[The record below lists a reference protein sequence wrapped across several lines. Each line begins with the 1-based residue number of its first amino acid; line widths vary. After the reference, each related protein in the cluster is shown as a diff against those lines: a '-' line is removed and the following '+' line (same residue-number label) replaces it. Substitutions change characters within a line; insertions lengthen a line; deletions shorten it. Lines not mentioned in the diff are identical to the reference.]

1 MKCSILSFSLISHH
15 DWLKPRSQ
23 MLNILAESLTVVTLD
38 SLLIC
43 TDVIIHF
50 VKFLPS
56 AAYNSQFYCHLPLA
70 ARSVCFYESS
80 QHYFSRPGK
89 PRFRFDQ
96 VVNCSVSGFVKAA
109 ES

>member
-1 MKCSILSFSLISHH
+1 
-15 DWLKPRSQ
+15 

-50 VKFLPS
+50 VKFLPP
-56 AAYNSQFYCHLPLA
+56 AAYNSQFYRHMHIA
-70 ARSVCFYESS
+70 GKSVSFYESS

-96 VVNCSVSGFVKAA
+96 VVNCSVSGFA

>member
-1 MKCSILSFSLISHH
+1 
-15 DWLKPRSQ
+15 

-43 TDVIIHF
+43 TDVIICF

-56 AAYNSQFYCHLPLA
+56 AAYNSQFYDHLHIAGKIVSL
-70 ARSVCFYESS
+70 CESS
-80 QHYFSRPGK
+80 QRSFSRPGK
-89 PRFRFDQ
+89 TRSRFDQ
-96 VVNCSVSGFVKAA
+96 VVNCSVSGCVETT

>member
-1 MKCSILSFSLISHH
+1 
-15 DWLKPRSQ
+15 

-43 TDVIIHF
+43 ADVIICF

-56 AAYNSQFYCHLPLA
+56 AAYNSQVYRHLHIA
-70 ARSVCFYESS
+70 GKSVSLYEDS
-80 QHYFSRPGK
+80 QHCFSRPDK
-89 PRFRFDQ
+89 PRSRFDQ
-96 VVNCSVSGFVKAA
+96 VVNCSVSGFVVTA